1 MEVEPLVS
9 IVLPVKK
16 PCGEFHPP
24 PNYQKLMVDNLT
36 IMRPPILKIYYWES
50 FDIAGLNRKLRSN
63 RVEHE
68 HTFSIPI
75 RQIHSQPL
83 KMVFWLRNLSS
94 KDTTLTLKRIQ
105 NCQCQPLK
113 TQVGFNQFRQLFHCP
128 HRRLIQVNQE
138 VLAIKPDEVVALT
151 VTAYF
156 FLYGNHLLTYEV
168 NTEDKRKFLWTFH
181 LEISSFDLEKCLLTK
196 ELLPVN
202 IKNYYH
208 ITQPIWVQNI
218 TMSHLSFSFA
228 SRDRGL
234 KLLNMNLTVPRQ
246 SVWPLLVDYR
256 PLDYENEAEVVMTY
270 ENTKA
275 RYKVKAK
282 GVLADEKEQTDMPL
296 KDRECADFLNVIYPN
311 RLSFEVCLRED
322 RTQLVNVHNYGQKC
336 MEFRWQ
342 SYIINEFFSVVFNP
356 PIFRLKGHHSKLCEI
371 KVTVFDRLVN
381 FRRIPIVL
389 EVHRILD
396 RATLIAKQ
404 ELEEIESI
412 DDPKWKEDSYL
423 EHVYLHLNIRTTI
436 KPALDTAEEL
446 EPGDKIDPTAGPE
459 PCAQYGP
466 GEGSRIGSGDGP
478 SQPPPLTEEQRKE
491 AERRELINR
500 LVAKNKLNSNEV
512 IELSMAIDQRIT
524 IFEKLFWKYLSK
536 SKFMRITSDRKRS
549 KVAKTY
555 EEVVAPSEPEPPEKP
570 MEIDRNHIMDILSR
584 LMQEAINDLAKNWVF
599 IPSQY
604 YERNH

>member
-1 MEVEPLVS
+1 MEEEPLAPIEVQ
-9 IVLPVKK
+9 KK
-16 PCGEFHPP
+16 PCGGITPP
-24 PNYQKLMVDNLT
+24 PIYQKLMVENLT
-36 IMRPPILKIYYWES
+36 VIRPPILKIYYWES
-50 FDIAGLNRKLRSN
+50 FDIPGLNRKLRSN
-63 RVEHE
+63 KAEHE
-68 HTFSIPI
+68 HTISIPI

-83 KMVFWLRNLSS
+83 KIVYWLRNLSPR
-94 KDTTLTLKRIQ
+94 KATLTLKRIQ

-128 HRRLIQVNQE
+128 HRRLIHINQE
-138 VLAIKPDEVVALT
+138 ILAIKPDEVVALT
-151 VTAYF
+151 VTAFF
-156 FLYGNHLLTYEV
+156 FLYGEHLLTYEV
-168 NTEDKRKFLWTFH
+168 LTEDKRKFLWHFH
-181 LEISSFDLEKCLLTK
+181 LEISAFDPEKCLLTK

-208 ITQPIWVQNI
+208 VTQPLWVQNI

-256 PLDYENEAEVVMTY
+256 PLDYENEAEIVMSY
-270 ENTKA
+270 ENAKA
-275 RYKVKAK
+275 RYKIKAR
-282 GVLADEKEQTDMPL
+282 GVLIDEKEQTDMPL
-296 KDRECADFLNVIYPN
+296 KERECADFLHVIYPN
-311 RLSFEVCLRED
+311 RLSFEVCLREE

-356 PIFRLKGHHSKLCEI
+356 PIFRLKAHHSKLCEI
-371 KVTVFDRLVN
+371 RVSVFDRLVH

-404 ELEEIESI
+404 ELEEVESI

-423 EHVYLHLNIRTTI
+423 EHVYLHLNIRTNV

-446 EPGDKIDPTAGPE
+446 EPGDKIDPTAGPD
-459 PCAQYGP
+459 PCAQFGP
-466 GEGSRIGSGDGP
+466 GTPPSGVGSGDAPTPTP
-478 SQPPPLTEEQRKE
+478 SLTEEQRKE
-491 AERRELINR
+491 AERKELINR
-500 LVAKNKLNSNEV
+500 LVAKNKLNPNEV

-536 SKFMRITSDRKRS
+536 SRFMRINSERRRQ
-549 KVAKTY
+549 KVVKTY
-555 EEVVAPSEPEPPEKP
+555 EQVVCLDEPTPPEITTD
-570 MEIDRNHIMDILSR
+570 IDRNHIIDILSR

>member
-1 MEVEPLVS
+1 MEEEQLVT
-9 IVLPVKK
+9 IVMPEKK
-16 PCGEFHPP
+16 PCRPIQPP
-24 PNYQKLMVDNLT
+24 PIYQKLMVENLT
-36 IMRPPILKIYYWES
+36 IIRPPILKIFYWES
-50 FDIAGLNRKLRSN
+50 FDIPGLNRKLRSN
-63 RVEHE
+63 RPEHE
-68 HTFSIPI
+68 HTIVIPI
-75 RQIHSQPL
+75 RQIHSHPL

-94 KDTTLTLKRIQ
+94 KNTTISLKRIQ

-128 HRRLIQVNQE
+128 HRRLLHISQE

-151 VTAYF
+151 VTAFF
-156 FLYGNHLLTYEV
+156 FLYGEHLLTYEV
-168 NTEDKRKFLWTFH
+168 NTEDKRKFLWHFH
-181 LEISSFDLEKCLLTK
+181 LEITSFDLEKCLLSK

-202 IKNYYH
+202 IKTYYH
-208 ITQPIWVQNI
+208 VTQPLWVQNI

-256 PLDYENEAEVVMTY
+256 PLDYENEAELVLSY
-270 ENTKA
+270 ESTKA
-275 RYKVKAK
+275 RYKIKAR
-282 GVLADEKEQTDMPL
+282 GVLTDEKEQTDMPL
-296 KDRECADFLNVIYPN
+296 KERECADFLHVIYPN
-311 RLSFEVCLRED
+311 RLSFEICLKED

-342 SYIINEFFSVVFNP
+342 SYIINEFFGVVFNP

-371 KVTVFDRLVN
+371 RVSVFDRLLH

-396 RATLIAKQ
+396 PATLIAKQ

-423 EHVYLHLNIRTTI
+423 EHVYLHLNIRTI
-436 KPALDTAEEL
+436 VKPALDSTDET
-446 EPGDKIDPTAGPE
+446 EPGDKIDPTAGPD
-459 PCAQYGP
+459 PCAQFGSGVAGGM
-466 GEGSRIGSGDGP
+466 GEGDGP
-478 SQPPPLTEEQRKE
+478 SPTPVQTEEQRKE
-491 AERRELINR
+491 AERKEVISR
-500 LVAKNKLNSNEV
+500 LAGKNKLNSNEI

-536 SKFMRITSDRKRS
+536 SKFMRINGERKRQRTT
-549 KVAKTY
+549 KTY
-555 EEVVAPSEPEPPEKP
+555 EQVISLDDSPPPETAADL
-570 MEIDRNHIMDILSR
+570 DRNHIIDILSR

-599 IPSQY
+599 IPPQY
-604 YERNH
+604 YERSH

>member
-1 MEVEPLVS
+1 MEEDHVVNIAVPE
-9 IVLPVKK
+9 KK
-16 PCGEFHPP
+16 PCGGIQPP
-24 PNYQKLMVDNLT
+24 PIYQKLMVENLT
-36 IMRPPILKIYYWES
+36 MIRPPILKIYYWES

-68 HTFSIPI
+68 HTFSVPI
-75 RQIHSQPL
+75 RQIHSHPL
-83 KMVFWLRNLSS
+83 KMVFWLRNLSP
-94 KDTTLTLKRIQ
+94 KNATLTLKRIQ
-105 NCQCQPLK
+105 NCHCQPLQ

-128 HRRLIQVNQE
+128 HRRLLHINQE
-138 VLAIKPDEVVALT
+138 ILAIKPDEVVALT
-151 VTAYF
+151 VTAFF
-156 FLYGNHLLTYEV
+156 FLYGEHLLTYEV
-168 NTEDKRKFLWTFH
+168 HTEDKRKFLWHFH
-181 LEISSFDLEKCLLTK
+181 LEISSFDPEKCLLSK
-196 ELLPVN
+196 ELVPVN

-208 ITQPIWVQNI
+208 TTQPLWVQNI

-256 PLDYENEAEVVMTY
+256 PLDYENEAEIIMSFDNV
-270 ENTKA
+270 KA
-275 RYKVKAK
+275 RYKIKAR

-296 KDRECADFLNVIYPN
+296 KERECADFLNVIYPN

-371 KVTVFDRLVN
+371 KVSVFERLVH

-404 ELEEIESI
+404 ELEEVESI
-412 DDPKWKEDSYL
+412 DDPKWKEDSYV
-423 EHVYLHLNIRTTI
+423 EHVYLHLNIRSTL
-436 KPALDTAEEL
+436 KPALDTSEEL
-446 EPGDKIDPTAGPE
+446 EPGDRIDPTAGPE
-459 PCAQYGP
+459 PCSQFGAGA
-466 GEGSRIGSGDGP
+466 GGGIGSGDGP
-478 SQPPPLTEEQRKE
+478 APPAPQSEEQRKE
-491 AERRELINR
+491 AERKELISR
-500 LVAKNKLNSNEV
+500 LVAKSKLNSNEV

-536 SKFMRITSDRKRS
+536 SKFMRISAERKRQ
-549 KVAKTY
+549 KLVKTY
-555 EEVVAPSEPEPPEKP
+555 EQVIAPNDTIPPETTT
-570 MEIDRNHIMDILSR
+570 EIDRNHIIDIMSR

>member
-1 MEVEPLVS
+1 MEEDPLVNIEVS
-9 IVLPVKK
+9 QKK
-16 PCGEFHPP
+16 PCGGIQPP
-24 PNYQKLMVDNLT
+24 PVYQKLMVDNLT
-36 IMRPPILKIYYWES
+36 IIRPPILKIYYWES
-50 FDIAGLNRKLRSN
+50 FDITGLNRKLRSN
-63 RVEHE
+63 RLEHE
-68 HTFSIPI
+68 HTFSVPI
-75 RQIHSQPL
+75 RQIHSHPL

-94 KDTTLTLKRIQ
+94 KNATLTLKRLQ
-105 NCQCQPLK
+105 NCQCQPVK

-128 HRRLIQVNQE
+128 HRRLVHINQE
-138 VLAIKPDEVVALT
+138 ILAIKPDEVVALT
-151 VTAYF
+151 VTAFF
-156 FLYGNHLLTYEV
+156 FLYGEHLLTYEV
-168 NTEDKRKFLWTFH
+168 QTEDKRKFLWHFH
-181 LEISSFDLEKCLLTK
+181 LEISSFDPEKCLLTK

-208 ITQPIWVQNI
+208 VTQPLWVQNI

-256 PLDYENEAEVVMTY
+256 PLDYENEAEIVMSFD
-270 ENTKA
+270 NVKA
-275 RYKVKAK
+275 RYKVKAR
-282 GVLADEKEQTDMPL
+282 GVLTDEKEETDMPL
-296 KDRECADFLNVIYPN
+296 KERECVDFLNVIYPN

-336 MEFRWQ
+336 KEFRWQ
-342 SYIINEFFSVVFNP
+342 SYIINDFFSVVFNP

-371 KVTVFDRLVN
+371 KVTVFERLVH
-381 FRRIPIVL
+381 FRRIPIVM

-423 EHVYLHLNIRTTI
+423 EHVYLHLNIRSTV
-436 KPALDTAEEL
+436 KPSLDSAEDS
-446 EPGDKIDPTAGPE
+446 EPGDRIDPTAGPE
-459 PCAQYGP
+459 PCAQFGP
-466 GEGSRIGSGDGP
+466 GEGGASGDGP
-478 SQPPPLTEEQRKE
+478 AGPPPPTEEQRKE
-491 AERRELINR
+491 AERKELISR

-536 SKFMRITSDRKRS
+536 SRFMRINAERKRQ
-549 KVAKTY
+549 KAVKTY
-555 EEVVAPSEPEPPEKP
+555 EQVIAPNDTIPPETTT
-570 MEIDRNHIMDILSR
+570 EIDRNHIIDILSR
-584 LMQEAINDLAKNWVF
+584 LMQEAINDLAKNWIF